1 MKKRYD
7 ISISAD
13 DEAIEKGDDGKFRLK
28 GSAFDITYTGYWMAH
43 STRMGLSEE
52 LKAAMDLSF
61 KNKEE
66 FSIQDKTIYRFPKL
80 DLPRQKVDLLKE
92 KYNVKIIRDSKKADV
107 HVVSEKLFEKLFD
120 TVWYTSAPFKNFFSL
135 LENLKEND
143 YLTDDALAKA
153 NEIIKNYE
161 LTDSMIRVSTPYR
174 HMLSSSGEILRD
186 TIIKSIDVNM
196 NSAKNNHIDIILK
209 DENVTEYLS
218 IKNSNAEVLY
228 DTDIIS
234 IIDEELAIINNTEYD
249 TILKMV
255 LSSDKDNRSLAL
267 EMLANCNIDKSF
279 DVVSGIFYWEYDWL
293 KDTTNWNTVNVKALR
308 KRLTDYQGGPHT
320 HNIYSYNHYINN
332 LIKDKKLTKFA
343 INKTREKL
351 YDLVLGNLVGN
362 TADVF
367 DVKFDNLTIKEKLIE
382 NIITHD

>member
-7 ISISAD
+7 ISISSD

-92 KYNVKIIRDSKKADV
+92 KYNVKVIRDSKKADV

-174 HMLSSSGEILRD
+174 HMLSAGGEILRD

-209 DENVTEYLS
+209 DENVTEYLA

-249 TILKMV
+249 TILKMI
-255 LSSDKDNRSLAL
+255 LS
-267 EMLANCNIDKSF
+267 
-279 DVVSGIFYWEYDWL
+279 
-293 KDTTNWNTVNVKALR
+293 
-308 KRLTDYQGGPHT
+308 
-320 HNIYSYNHYINN
+320 
-332 LIKDKKLTKFA
+332 
-343 INKTREKL
+343 
-351 YDLVLGNLVGN
+351 
-362 TADVF
+362 
-367 DVKFDNLTIKEKLIE
+367 
-382 NIITHD
+382 